1 VREDKTI
8 NFGDLLFLLNQNKKV
23 FFMEMN
29 HVLDKLP
36 RHLLNLVIDQPYNS
50 YTPQDHAVWRY
61 VMRQNVKF
69 LSRVAHGS
77 YLEGL
82 RKTGI
87 STNEIPHMYGMNR
100 ILKEIGWAAVAVDGF
115 IPPAAFMEFQAYN
128 VLVIAADIR
137 PIDQIEYTPAPDIIH
152 EAAGHAPIIADADY
166 AEYLR
171 LFGEIGAKAI
181 SSANDYKQYEAIRHL
196 SILKA
201 DPYTSRDEIM
211 QAGKKLEV
219 INANMGAPSE
229 MSLIRNLHWWTVEYG
244 LIGEINDPKI
254 YGAGLL
260 SSIGESFSCLR
271 PEVKKL
277 PYTIDAV
284 NTDFDITTRQPQLF
298 VTPNFMHLTNVLN
311 EFADSMAQRRGGTHG
326 LQKVINSAHLA
337 TAIYSSG
344 LQVSGIFSKIITHE
358 QEAVYFQISSPT
370 QLCYANVQLEGHGK
384 TYHKDGFG
392 SPIGSFKDVTTPP
405 EYLDAAQIAELGMQ
419 EGKFCH
425 LEFASGVEVHGRLR
439 QILRR
444 EAKNLLFSFDEC
456 TVRFRDQVLFEPQW
470 GIYDMA
476 TGSQI
481 VSVYSGA
488 ADPEAYQME
497 FPAPIE
503 KTHKIIHSD
512 AARQLHALY
521 QKAREVREKKQPAS
535 ILPDIWNALQK
546 DFRSEWLLPLEIL
559 EIVETNNTATHLSQ
573 AIHTFLLELLKQKP
587 DLADLISNGLA
598 LIYGKSHAH

>member
-1 VREDKTI
+1 
-8 NFGDLLFLLNQNKKV
+8 
-23 FFMEMN
+23 MEMN

-61 VMRQNVKF
+61 VMRQNVKY
-69 LSRVAHGS
+69 LSRMAHGS

-201 DPYTSRDEIM
+201 DPYTRRDEIM
-211 QAGKKLEV
+211 QAEKKLEA

-244 LIGEINDPKI
+244 LIGNIENPKI

-277 PYTIDAV
+277 PYTIEAV
-284 NTDFDITTRQPQLF
+284 KTDFDITTRQPQLF
-298 VTPNFMHLTNVLN
+298 VTPDFTHLTNVLN
-311 EFADSMAQRRGGTHG
+311 EFADSMAQRRGGTDG

-337 TAIYSSG
+337 TATYSSG
-344 LQVSGIFSKIITHE
+344 LQVSGIFSKMITHE
-358 QEAVYFQISSPT
+358 QQAVYLQTSSPT
-370 QLCYANVQLEGHGK
+370 QLCYANAQLEEHGK
-384 TYHKDGFG
+384 TWHQDGFG
-392 SPIGSFKDVTTPP
+392 APIGNFKDVNTPP
-405 EYLDAAQIAELGMQ
+405 EHLDAAQIAELGIH
-419 EGKFCH
+419 EGEPCH

-439 QILRR
+439 QIFRR
-444 EAKNLLFSFDEC
+444 EGKNLLFSFDEC
-456 TVRFRDQVLFEPQW
+456 TVRFRDEVLFEPQW
-470 GIYDMA
+470 GNYDMA
-476 TGSQI
+476 VGSKI

-497 FPAPIE
+497 FPAPNE

-512 AARQLHALY
+512 AARQLHLLY
-521 QKAREVREKKQPAS
+521 QKVRDVREEKQPATV
-535 ILPDIWNALQK
+535 LPDIWRTLQQ

-559 EIVETNNTATHLSQ
+559 EIVENANTSNHLRK
-573 AIHTFLLELLKQKP
+573 AINTFLLDLQQQKP

>member
-1 VREDKTI
+1 
-8 NFGDLLFLLNQNKKV
+8 
-23 FFMEMN
+23 METN

-36 RHLLNLVIDQPYNS
+36 RHLLNLVIDQPYND

-61 VMRQNVKF
+61 VMRQNVKY
-69 LSRVAHGS
+69 LGNMAHGS

-171 LFGEIGAKAI
+171 FFGEIGAKAI

-201 DPYTSRDEIM
+201 DPYSSAGEIR
-211 QAGKKLEV
+211 QAEKKLEI

-244 LIGEINDPKI
+244 LIGGLDHPKI

-271 PEVKKL
+271 PDVKKL
-277 PYTIDAV
+277 PYTVEAV
-284 NTDFDITTRQPQLF
+284 KTDFDITTRQPQLF
-298 VTPNFMHLTNVLN
+298 VTPDFTHLTTVLN
-311 EFADSMAQRRGGTHG
+311 EFADTMSQRRGGTAG
-326 LQKVINSAHLA
+326 LQKAINSEHLA
-337 TAIYSSG
+337 TAVYSSG
-344 LQVSGIFSKIITHE
+344 LQVSGVFTKIITSQ
-358 QEAVYFQISSPT
+358 QEAVYLQTSSPT
-370 QLCYANVQLEGHGK
+370 QLCYAGAQLEGHDK

-392 SPIGSFKDVTTPP
+392 APIGNFVDSNIPP
-405 EYLDAAQIAELGMQ
+405 ENLDTAQLETLGIREGAA
-419 EGKFCH
+419 CH
-425 LEFASGVEVHGRLR
+425 IRFASGVDVKGKLR
-439 QILRR
+439 HITHR
-444 EAKNLLFSFDEC
+444 EGKNLIFSFEEC
-456 TVRFRDQVLFEPQW
+456 TVRYQDQVLFEPLW

-476 TGSQI
+476 VGSKI
-481 VSVYSGA
+481 VSVFSGA

-497 FPAPIE
+497 FPVPVE
-503 KTHKIIHSD
+503 KTHKIIHSEK
-512 AARQLHALY
+512 ARQLHSLY
-521 QKAREVREKKQPAS
+521 QVVRDVRAKKQPSAT
-535 ILPDIWNALQK
+535 LPGVWQALQ
-546 DFRSEWLLPLEIL
+546 DGFENEWLLPLEIL
-559 EIVETNNTATHLSQ
+559 ELIAADDASDHLRKAINNY
-573 AIHTFLLELLKQKP
+573 LLDLQQEKP
-587 DLADLISNGLA
+587 GLADLISNGLT
-598 LIYGKSHAH
+598 LIYEKSPA